1 MLDINKTKQP
11 DFLTEFIETKPHA
24 TYRNMK
30 GEMRKDLR
38 HYIAYNE
45 QCSSK
50 KCYCAYCEREIV
62 VNSDKAN
69 GSHIEH
75 IRPQSSYPD
84 LDLDYD
90 NMIVSCNAKESCGIK
105 KGSIYFEGFVD
116 PVRYKP
122 SDHFTYDVLSG
133 EMIPKKG
140 IKNSSSAEY
149 RTLERLGMNSIRLTE
164 ARKRVIVELSS
175 MMNFMKKDDIRYFL
189 KQFPSL
195 VDFMLK

>member
-1 MLDINKTKQP
+1 MLDINKKNLP
-11 DFLTEFIETKPHA
+11 DFLTEFIEDKPHA

-30 GEMRKDLR
+30 GDMRKDLR

-62 VNSDKAN
+62 VNSDRAN

-75 IRPQSSYPD
+75 IRPQSLYPD
-84 LDLDYD
+84 MDLDYE
-90 NMIVSCNAKESCGIK
+90 NMIVSCNAKESCGTK
-105 KGSIYFEGFVD
+105 KGSFYFDGFVD
-116 PVRYKP
+116 PVKYKP

-133 EMIPKKG
+133 EVIPVKG
-140 IKNSSSAEY
+140 IKDSHTAEY
-149 RTLERLGMNSIRLTE
+149 KTLEILGLNAIRLTD

-175 MMNFMKKDDIRYFL
+175 MMKFMKKDDIRYFL